1 MKSILISIIS
11 VFIFT
16 GCTQSAYNQFYT
28 PLVSKD
34 ELQKGID
41 NHFITQ
47 LKDEEEVLLY
57 MSNNIEEDDIK
68 VVSKGYALIGY
79 SSFNGKFEDIDS
91 AKKQA
96 KQIGAH
102 IVLVK
107 SDYTDTTNVSG
118 ALLLPDNKTTYNSGN
133 INMNTNYNS
142 NRYGYVGNSN
152 STGNYYGSST
162 TYGTQVV
169 PYSTNIRRY
178 NQLAQYYIKL
188 DTSRYYLGTIR
199 STEITREERIK
210 IGNNGIKINYIL
222 NNSPAYNSDLLRGDI
237 IVKIDGIGIKDYTDF
252 DELTKKYK
260 NYKGKSILTVYRN
273 GEFKEISVS
282 F

>member
-1 MKSILISIIS
+1 MKSILISIIA
-11 VFIFT
+11 VMAFT
-16 GCTQSAYNQFYT
+16 GCTQSGYNQFYT
-28 PLVSKD
+28 PLVPKD
-34 ELQKGID
+34 EFQKGID
-41 NHFITQ
+41 NHFIIP
-47 LKDEEEVLLY
+47 LKDDEEVLLY

-79 SSFNGKFEDIDS
+79 SSFNGKLEDIDN

-152 STGNYYGSST
+152 TTGNYYGSST

-169 PYSTNIRRY
+169 PYSTSIRRY

-188 DTSRYYLGTIR
+188 DTSSYHLGTIR

-222 NNSPAYNSDLLRGDI
+222 DNSPAYNSDLLRGDI
-237 IVKIDGIGIKDYTDF
+237 IVKIDGIGIKDYADF
-252 DELTKKYK
+252 GKLSNKYK
-260 NYKGKSILTVYRN
+260 NYKGKSILTIYRN
-273 GEFKEISVS
+273 GEFKEINVS